1 MWHLVPKLG
10 WMRQFAK
17 ALWWKDDSSSVL
29 ALNSAVPLISKEM
42 RIRRVFN
49 TLWRQYILY
58 TADGV
63 WAGKGCN
70 GMRQHN
76 KVLTDGQNVCANRN
90 RRVSNPAHLTVLH
103 TLTLFFSCSTTCI
116 IFHYMPY
123 TDLCDSR
130 SVLMPFQGRVLLV
143 FQLVPFRRK
152 ILLKCT

>member
-1 MWHLVPKLG
+1 
-10 WMRQFAK
+10 
-17 ALWWKDDSSSVL
+17 
-29 ALNSAVPLISKEM
+29 
-42 RIRRVFN
+42 
-49 TLWRQYILY
+49 
-58 TADGV
+58 
-63 WAGKGCN
+63 
-70 GMRQHN
+70 MRQHN

-116 IFHYMPY
+116 IFHYMLY

-130 SVLMPFQGRVLLV
+130 SVLMPFQDRVLLV